1 MVYKIPLTTINSDTE
16 EELNHIE
23 KTIDTLNA
31 KRDEGLSKELLDNL
45 KRQLLIKQ
53 VYHSNAIE
61 GNKLSLRE
69 TELILN
75 GMVIN
80 ERPLKDE
87 IEAKS
92 LARATDYLYS
102 LIDGREPL
110 TKRTLLELHSLIMQ
124 DIPGIEAGKF
134 RSHDVK
140 IKNSDHIPPT
150 FLDLDN
156 HVDELFQ
163 WMNRNSHKYPPLIMG
178 AILHHWMTW
187 IHPFADG
194 NGRVSRMFLNFF
206 LLQKGYP
213 EIVIKIS
220 DRDNYYNSL
229 IDADKG
235 NISFLIELLTETIKE
250 TISSYEELINEDQRQ
265 KEWIKQYSNIKE
277 EQYNKEKSK
286 HSYDYE
292 VWKNQMAV
300 FKTLFKKSI
309 QDIGNHIPQ
318 LEITFKDYEV
328 ITFNQYLDILE
339 DRPITNTGYFFV
351 KIYDKDKHEGMTL
364 VFYFQRLYVSKLL
377 KIAEEQKRNPR
388 NFKTPK
394 LIPPAIKLNISARKS
409 GVQISLDDKIDMV
422 NVGTYKDQLS
432 FGIINRS
439 HKREAW
445 QKPKL
450 DSRTDPPGH
459 VIRNFIDQILQLYFE
474 IKPKKNPQ

>member
-1 MVYKIPLTTINSDTE
+1 MIYKIPSTTLTSETE

-23 KTIDTLNA
+23 KTIDKLNA

-124 DIPGIEAGKF
+124 DIPGVEAGAF
-134 RSHDVK
+134 RHHDVQ
-140 IKNSDHIPPT
+140 IKNSEHKPPS
-150 FLDLDN
+150 FLDVDK

-163 WMNRNSHKYPPLIMG
+163 WMNRNSHKYPPMIMG

-187 IHPFADG
+187 IHPFSDG

-213 EIVIKIS
+213 EVVIKIT
-220 DRDNYYNSL
+220 DRDNYYNAL

-235 NISFLIELLTETIKE
+235 NASKLIELLSDTIKE

-265 KEWIKQYSNIKE
+265 KEWIKQYSDIKE
-277 EQYNKEKSK
+277 DQYTKQKAK

-300 FKTLFKKSI
+300 FKTLFKKSL
-309 QDIGNHIPQ
+309 QDIGSHLPQ
-318 LEITFKDYEV
+318 IEITYRDFDV

-339 DRPITNTGYFFV
+339 DRPISNTGYMFV
-351 KIYDKDKHEGMTL
+351 KIHNRDTHEAMTL
-364 VFYFQRLYVSKLL
+364 VFYFQRLYRSKLL
-377 KIAEEQKRNPR
+377 KLAEEQKRNPR
-388 NFKTPK
+388 NFRTKK
-394 LIPPAIKLNISARKS
+394 LIPPAIKLNISARKN
-409 GVQISLDDKIDMV
+409 GVQISLDEKIDLV
-422 NVGTYKDQLS
+422 NIGTYKDQLS

-439 HKREAW
+439 YKREAW

-450 DSRTDPPGH
+450 DSRTAPPGN
-459 VIRNFIDQILQLYFE
+459 VIRQFIDQILQLYFD
-474 IKPKKNPQ
+474 IKPKKNAL

>member
-1 MVYKIPLTTINSDTE
+1 MIYKIPSTILSSEIE
-16 EELNHIE
+16 EELTHIE
-23 KTIDTLNA
+23 KTVDDLNT

-92 LARATDYLYS
+92 LALATEYLYS
-102 LIDGREPL
+102 LIDGSEPL

-124 DIPGIEAGKF
+124 NIPGIKAGAF
-134 RSHDVK
+134 RTHEVQ
-140 IKNSDHIPPT
+140 IKNSEHKPPS
-150 FLDLDN
+150 FLEVEN

-163 WMNRNSHKYPPLIMG
+163 WMNRNSHKYPPLVMG

-187 IHPFADG
+187 IHPFSDG

-213 EIVIKIS
+213 EVVIKIS

-229 IDADKG
+229 IASDKG
-235 NISFLIELLTETIKE
+235 NAVKLVEILTDNIKE
-250 TISSYEELINEDQRQ
+250 TISAYEELINEDQRQ
-265 KEWIKQYSNIKE
+265 KEWLKQYSEIKE
-277 EQYNKEKSK
+277 DHYEKVKSK

-300 FKTLFKKSI
+300 FKTLFKKSL
-309 QDIGNHIPQ
+309 QEIGNHITQ
-318 LEITFKDYEV
+318 LDVEYKDYEV
-328 ITFNQYLDILE
+328 ITFNKYLDILE
-339 DRPITNTGYFFV
+339 DRPVSNTGYMFV
-351 KIYDKDKHEGMTL
+351 KLYDRNTQEAMTL

-377 KIAEEQKRNPR
+377 KIAEEKRRNPK
-388 NFKTPK
+388 NFKSKKP
-394 LIPPAIKLNISARKS
+394 IPPAIKLNISARKN
-409 GVQISLDDKIDMV
+409 GAQIKLDDKIDLV
-422 NVGTYKDQLS
+422 NIGTYKDQLS
-432 FGIINRS
+432 FGIINRTVS
-439 HKREAW
+439 RHAW

-450 DSRTDPPGH
+450 DSRTDPPGN
-459 VIRNFIDQILQLYFE
+459 VIRAFIDQLLQLYFD
-474 IKPKKNPQ
+474 IHPKK